1 MKKDAFNRINALE
14 DRSKTNMLQIQ
25 DMIEDNR
32 SALMGHLE
40 RMDAKFSTMINKVTD
55 GFSNVMV
62 ICQPAHVLTLCLL
75 GTFPCFFAVC

>member
-32 SALMGHLE
+32 SALMGHLD
-40 RMDAKFSTMINKVTD
+40 RMDTKFSTMINKVTD

-62 ICQPAHVLTLCLL
+62 I
-75 GTFPCFFAVC
+75 F

>member
-1 MKKDAFNRINALE
+1 MKKDAFHRINALE

-32 SALMGHLE
+32 SALMGHLD

-55 GFSNVMV
+55 GWSNVMV
-62 ICQPAHVLTLCLL
+62 IFQPAH
-75 GTFPCFFAVC
+75 